1 MVEGFAVNPIKR
13 VAMKIFTQICLHL
26 F

>member
-1 MVEGFAVNPIKR
+1 MVEGFSVNPIKR